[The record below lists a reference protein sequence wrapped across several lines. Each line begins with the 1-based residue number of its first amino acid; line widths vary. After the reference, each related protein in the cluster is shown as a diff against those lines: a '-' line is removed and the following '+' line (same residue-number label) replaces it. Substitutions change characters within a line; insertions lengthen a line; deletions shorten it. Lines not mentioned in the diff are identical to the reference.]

1 MKVSY
6 NWLKELVNIDVSPEQ
21 LVDEMS
27 LHSIEIEEYGK
38 LLPTSGLVV
47 GEVVQKEKH
56 NNSDHLSV
64 CQVNLGS
71 SVSQIVCGAP
81 NVEAGQKV
89 IVALPGVKLPGGEIK
104 VSVIR
109 GVPSNGMLCSL
120 QELGLETK
128 YVPEKYAHGIYVLG
142 DDAKPGEDALKYLN
156 LEDTV
161 IELGLT
167 PNRMDLLS
175 MNGVAKDINAMYHS
189 GLKPLTYELHEIDKE
204 ASSEID
210 VELETSTCYSYYA
223 RVVEGVEIKESP
235 AFIKARLI
243 ASGIRPINNVVDITN
258 YILQLFGQ
266 PLHSFDKDELGN
278 KITVR
283 RATNE
288 EEVVTLDGNKRT
300 LNRNDIVITDNKGE
314 NNSSRI
320 VALAGVMGGLDTEV
334 TEKTKNIVLESAVF
348 RPLSVRRTS
357 AKLGLRS
364 ESSVRFERGVDLN
377 QSLAAVNYAC
387 YLLEKYA
394 GGKVLKGYV
403 HKGTEYVPD
412 KVLTLTEKY
421 VKDYLGVKITLE
433 EMQNIFNGLSF
444 GTEIRDKEIVVYVP
458 NRRLDIT
465 IKQDLIEE
473 LARIYGYDKLKET
486 LPSMN
491 LCAEYTKEQK
501 IRRTIAQ
508 TLRGIGL
515 SEVLTYSL
523 VSEKKAHE
531 FALLLGDDKK
541 ELALLHPMNE
551 ERKYLRRNL
560 VSSLID
566 VIKYNNAR
574 KIENLA
580 IYEIGKRY
588 FYEGDETCEDWC
600 VSGTIQGVQ
609 ATNLWSS
616 KSNRVDFYYVKGI
629 LELLFAKLNIT
640 VKYQPLK
647 IPCPELHPGRSAEI
661 VFNDKVIGFVGELH
675 PKYAKDEDIE
685 DTYVF
690 EINLDEIFL
699 KENNVTIFSSISK
712 VPPVFRDLAFIM
724 DNNQSIGEIIDAIY
738 RVDRKMIK
746 QVEVFDVYSGENIED
761 GKKSVALKVML
772 ESEDTLTDEVIN
784 QKITKIIKSLEYQYH
799 VTLRG

>member
-508 TLRGIGL
+508 TLRGVGL

-600 VSGTIQGVQ
+600 VSGAIQGVQ

-647 IPCPELHPGRSAEI
+647 TPYPELHPGRSAEI

-761 GKKSVALKVML
+761 GKKSVALKVMI

>member
-320 VALAGVMGGLDTEV
+320 IALAGVMGGLDTEV

-508 TLRGIGL
+508 TLRGVGL

-600 VSGTIQGVQ
+600 VSGAIQGVQ

-647 IPCPELHPGRSAEI
+647 TPCPELHPGRAAEI
-661 VFNDKVIGFVGELH
+661 VFNDKVIGFIGELH

>member
-508 TLRGIGL
+508 TLRGVGL

-600 VSGTIQGVQ
+600 VSGAIQGVQ

-647 IPCPELHPGRSAEI
+647 APCAELHPGRSAEI
-661 VFNDKVIGFVGELH
+661 LFNDKVIGFVGELH

>member
-387 YLLEKYA
+387 YLLAKYA

-433 EMQNIFNGLSF
+433 EMQNILIIHPGFCQ
-444 GTEIRDKEIVVYVP
+444 
-458 NRRLDIT
+458 T
-465 IKQDLIEE
+465 I
-473 LARIYGYDKLKET
+473 
-486 LPSMN
+486 
-491 LCAEYTKEQK
+491 
-501 IRRTIAQ
+501 
-508 TLRGIGL
+508 
-515 SEVLTYSL
+515 
-523 VSEKKAHE
+523 
-531 FALLLGDDKK
+531 
-541 ELALLHPMNE
+541 
-551 ERKYLRRNL
+551 
-560 VSSLID
+560 
-566 VIKYNNAR
+566 
-574 KIENLA
+574 
-580 IYEIGKRY
+580 
-588 FYEGDETCEDWC
+588 
-600 VSGTIQGVQ
+600 GTI
-609 ATNLWSS
+609 
-616 KSNRVDFYYVKGI
+616 
-629 LELLFAKLNIT
+629 
-640 VKYQPLK
+640 
-647 IPCPELHPGRSAEI
+647 
-661 VFNDKVIGFVGELH
+661 
-675 PKYAKDEDIE
+675 
-685 DTYVF
+685 
-690 EINLDEIFL
+690 
-699 KENNVTIFSSISK
+699 
-712 VPPVFRDLAFIM
+712 LAH
-724 DNNQSIGEIIDAIY
+724 A
-738 RVDRKMIK
+738 
-746 QVEVFDVYSGENIED
+746 
-761 GKKSVALKVML
+761 KSV
-772 ESEDTLTDEVIN
+772 S
-784 QKITKIIKSLEYQYH
+784 
-799 VTLRG
+799 VTSAI

>member
-243 ASGIRPINNVVDITN
+243 AAGIRPINNVVDITN

-508 TLRGIGL
+508 TLRGVGL

-531 FALLLGDDKK
+531 FALLLGTDKK

-566 VIKYNNAR
+566 VVKYNNAR

-600 VSGTIQGVQ
+600 VSGAIQGVQ

-616 KSNRVDFYYVKGI
+616 KSNRVDFYYIKGI

-647 IPCPELHPGRSAEI
+647 TSCPELHPGRSAEI

-675 PKYAKDEDIE
+675 PKYAKNEDIE